1 MSVYDLTGRKALVT
15 GGARGL
21 GEGMA
26 RALARAGASVVIGDI
41 REDLGKACAD
51 SLRSRRRQRRVRAA
65 RHHRRRELG
74 CRRIPQVIAHLG
86 GLDILVNNAGVEI
99 TSLLVD
105 IDPAEVR
112 RQLEVNVLGTALGL
126 KHGFRAMRP
135 GGPAGAGGSIVNVA
149 SVAATIAF
157 PGIAIYSAT
166 KSAVDRLTKV
176 AAMESGRLGYGVR
189 VNCVYP
195 GLVPTEMGN
204 QLANDCAAIGLFPTA
219 ADAAMA
225 VAGLTP
231 LGRLGEVAGD
241 RRRGGVPRLGRGQVH
256 HRGRA
261 PGRRRHG
268 NVRGIEM
275 SDKKKVVVYGASGY
289 TGRLVCEYLREFNV
303 PFIAAGR
310 DKARIA
316 EALETVPGIGTV
328 DHEIVEV
335 EHAVG
340 PLSELFDGAS
350 VVCNM
355 VGPFATYGA
364 EVVEA
369 CLATGCHYL
378 DTTGEQDWLID
389 AEAAYG
395 ARMAAAGLLLA
406 PGVAQMYTTGEI
418 AAQLCLEQ
426 PGLDTLDILVFW
438 KGAPTVASTRT
449 ILVNAALA
457 KAYYLEQ
464 NGYAEWPADGGL
476 YTVTVPGQH
485 ETGLALPWGGTSH
498 PVWFSRD
505 PRVANVKVLGGV
517 FNRPLM
523 LGVPQ
528 IVAAAL
534 AQIADLPEAEK
545 HRVLA
550 EQAAAVMN
558 QMPPREYTR
567 INTSLDS
574 VHASGPARP
583 GALHHPR
590 QLQLQADRP
599 APGVRRLLAAAA
611 AAAAGRVRVRLPG
624 VRPPRAARRAAQF
637 RPGDGARAHQVEL
650 REDGAMRLV
659 DFLDKGASVHPI
671 DAPCLTMAGQAR
683 SYADVQRLSWSV
695 GRALA
700 RSGIRPGDKVAVL
713 SGNDPVAFASV
724 FGISRAGA
732 VWCPVNPRNEAAE
745 NRELL
750 GAARLPLPDLR
761 RRLRAAG
768 GEDRAG
774 PARADARWSAWT
786 ATPAAPAAS
795 AWPARSGSPSGW
807 PGSATIR
814 GRPTRSTTWS

>member
-1 MSVYDLTGRKALVT
+1 
-15 GGARGL
+15 
-21 GEGMA
+21 
-26 RALARAGASVVIGDI
+26 
-41 REDLGKACAD
+41 
-51 SLRSRRRQRRVRAA
+51 
-65 RHHRRRELG
+65 
-74 CRRIPQVIAHLG
+74 
-86 GLDILVNNAGVEI
+86 
-99 TSLLVD
+99 
-105 IDPAEVR
+105 
-112 RQLEVNVLGTALGL
+112 
-126 KHGFRAMRP
+126 
-135 GGPAGAGGSIVNVA
+135 
-149 SVAATIAF
+149 
-157 PGIAIYSAT
+157 
-166 KSAVDRLTKV
+166 
-176 AAMESGRLGYGVR
+176 
-189 VNCVYP
+189 
-195 GLVPTEMGN
+195 
-204 QLANDCAAIGLFPTA
+204 
-219 ADAAMA
+219 
-225 VAGLTP
+225 
-231 LGRLGEVAGD
+231 
-241 RRRGGVPRLGRGQVH
+241 
-256 HRGRA
+256 
-261 PGRRRHG
+261 
-268 NVRGIEM
+268 M

-355 VGPFATYGA
+355 VGPFATYGH

-464 NGYAEWPADGGL
+464 NAYEEWPADGGL

-498 PVWFSRD
+498 PVWFNRD

-574 VHASGPARP
+574 VHASGPLGRAHCIIH
-583 GALHHPR
+583 GNCNYKQTGL
-590 QLQLQADRP
+590 LQAY
-599 APGVRRLLAAAA
+599 AAYSLLQQ
-611 AAAAGRVRVRLPG
+611 
-624 VRPPRAARRAAQF
+624 PPRRA
-637 RPGDGARAHQVEL
+637 G
-650 REDGAMRLV
+650 
-659 DFLDKGASVHPI
+659 
-671 DAPCLTMAGQAR
+671 
-683 SYADVQRLSWSV
+683 
-695 GRALA
+695 
-700 RSGIRPGDKVAVL
+700 
-713 SGNDPVAFASV
+713 FASGCQA
-724 FGISRAGA
+724 FGH
-732 VWCPVNPRNEAAE
+732 
-745 NRELL
+745 RELL
-750 GAARLPLPDLR
+750 GVLR
-761 RRLRAAG
+761 SFGLVM
-768 GEDRAG
+768 E
-774 PARADARWSAWT
+774 PAL
-786 ATPAAPAAS
+786 
-795 AWPARSGSPSGW
+795 
-807 PGSATIR
+807 
-814 GRPTRSTTWS
+814 TRSS

>member
-1 MSVYDLTGRKALVT
+1 
-15 GGARGL
+15 
-21 GEGMA
+21 
-26 RALARAGASVVIGDI
+26 
-41 REDLGKACAD
+41 
-51 SLRSRRRQRRVRAA
+51 
-65 RHHRRRELG
+65 
-74 CRRIPQVIAHLG
+74 
-86 GLDILVNNAGVEI
+86 
-99 TSLLVD
+99 
-105 IDPAEVR
+105 
-112 RQLEVNVLGTALGL
+112 
-126 KHGFRAMRP
+126 
-135 GGPAGAGGSIVNVA
+135 
-149 SVAATIAF
+149 
-157 PGIAIYSAT
+157 
-166 KSAVDRLTKV
+166 
-176 AAMESGRLGYGVR
+176 
-189 VNCVYP
+189 
-195 GLVPTEMGN
+195 
-204 QLANDCAAIGLFPTA
+204 
-219 ADAAMA
+219 
-225 VAGLTP
+225 
-231 LGRLGEVAGD
+231 
-241 RRRGGVPRLGRGQVH
+241 
-256 HRGRA
+256 
-261 PGRRRHG
+261 
-268 NVRGIEM
+268 M

-355 VGPFATYGA
+355 VGPFATYGH

-369 CLATGCHYL
+369 CLAAGCHYL

-395 ARMAAAGLLLA
+395 ARMATAGLLLA

-464 NGYAEWPADGGL
+464 DAYAEWPADGGL

-534 AQIADLPEAEK
+534 AQIADLPEADK

-574 VHASGPARP
+574 VHASGPLGRAHCVIH
-583 GALHHPR
+583 GNCNYKQTGL
-590 QLQLQADRP
+590 LQAY
-599 APGVRRLLAAAA
+599 AAYSLLQQ
-611 AAAAGRVRVRLPG
+611 
-624 VRPPRAARRAAQF
+624 PPRRA
-637 RPGDGARAHQVEL
+637 G
-650 REDGAMRLV
+650 
-659 DFLDKGASVHPI
+659 
-671 DAPCLTMAGQAR
+671 
-683 SYADVQRLSWSV
+683 
-695 GRALA
+695 
-700 RSGIRPGDKVAVL
+700 
-713 SGNDPVAFASV
+713 FASGCQA
-724 FGISRAGA
+724 FGH
-732 VWCPVNPRNEAAE
+732 
-745 NRELL
+745 RELL
-750 GAARLPLPDLR
+750 GVLR
-761 RRLRAAG
+761 SFGLVM
-768 GEDRAG
+768 E
-774 PARADARWSAWT
+774 
-786 ATPAAPAAS
+786 
-795 AWPARSGSPSGW
+795 
-807 PGSATIR
+807 
-814 GRPTRSTTWS
+814 PTLTVQH